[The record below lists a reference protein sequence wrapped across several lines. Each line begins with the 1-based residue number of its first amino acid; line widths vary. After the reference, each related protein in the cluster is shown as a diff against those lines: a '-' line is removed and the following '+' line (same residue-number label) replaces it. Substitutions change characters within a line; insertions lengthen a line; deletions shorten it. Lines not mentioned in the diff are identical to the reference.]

1 MIRLME
7 NKDRNQVID
16 MMTVFYASNAVK
28 TNGSL
33 EIFTNDVDACL
44 SNNIYLEGYIF
55 EEDNVIQGY
64 AMIAKSYSTEFGK
77 PCIWVEDI
85 YIKEEYRGKGLG
97 SLFFDFIKDKYLD
110 HIFRLEVESDNTQA
124 VETYKKNGF
133 EFITYDEMIKL

>member
-1 MIRLME
+1 
-7 NKDRNQVID
+7 

-33 EIFTNDVDACL
+33 EIFTNDVDTCL
-44 SNNIYLEGYIF
+44 SDNVYLEGYIF
-55 EEDNVIQGY
+55 EEDNIIQGY

-85 YIKEEYRGKGLG
+85 YLKEEYRGKGLG
-97 SLFFDFIKDKYLD
+97 SLFFDFIKDKYQD
-110 HIFRLEVESDNTQA
+110 HIFRLEVESDNTPA
-124 VETYKKNGF
+124 IETYKKNGF

>member
-1 MIRLME
+1 ME
-7 NKDRNQVID
+7 NKDRDIVID

-33 EIFTNDVDACL
+33 EIFTNDVDTCI
-44 SNNIYLEGYIF
+44 SDNVYLEGYIF
-55 EEDNVIQGY
+55 EEDNIIQGY

-85 YIKEEYRGKGLG
+85 YLKEEYRGKGLG
-97 SLFFDFIKDKYLD
+97 SLFFDFIKEKYKD
-110 HIFRLEVESDNTQA
+110 HIFRLEVESDNTPA
-124 VETYKKNGF
+124 IETYKKNGF